1 MGQEPFRSRSRAS
14 RHRGRTSVTTA
25 FEPQAEERRTSFR
38 AGVGPERQLAVVRK
52 GKREFTVWIRNV
64 SSGGIGFAIK
74 ATARFKVDDK
84 IVVVTNSGTFEGRV
98 AHLTPAE
105 AGMLLVGVQRLKILE
120 KLHAQ
125 IVERGDLPRTAAWI
139 PSLIGWT
146 ATSAAVCAGLFFL
159 ETSGALETWGVGASF
174 AAPVAAET
182 TIADNQH
189 EIARRFGRID
199 LLRNPAA
206 RQRLALSPR
215 QETHVLAIAEQT
227 AMTLATIFVTDSETD
242 AVSRAQAGRA
252 ALQGAESKIEE
263 LLDADQR
270 ELWRTLS
277 PSHATEL
284 TAR

>member
-1 MGQEPFRSRSRAS
+1 
-14 RHRGRTSVTTA
+14 VTTA
-25 FEPQAEERRTSFR
+25 FESQAEDRRTSFR

-52 GKREFTVWIRNV
+52 GKQEFTVWIRNV

-74 ATARFKVDDK
+74 ATARFKVEDK

-105 AGMLLVGVQRLKILE
+105 TGMLLVGVQRLKILE

-125 IVERGDLPRTAAWI
+125 IVERGDLPRTPAWI

-159 ETSGALETWGVGASF
+159 ETSGALKTWGVSASL
-174 AAPVAAET
+174 AAPVAAEAKAADGQQE
-182 TIADNQH
+182 IAD
-189 EIARRFGRID
+189 RFERID
-199 LLRNPAA
+199 RLRDPAT
-206 RQRLALSPR
+206 RQGLALSPR

-227 AMTLATIFVTDSETD
+227 AMTLATIFVTDSDRDLAARTN
-242 AVSRAQAGRA
+242 AGRA
-252 ALQGAESKIEE
+252 ALLAAESKIEE

-270 ELWRTLS
+270 EAWRTLS
-277 PSHATEL
+277 PAQATESI
-284 TAR
+284 AH